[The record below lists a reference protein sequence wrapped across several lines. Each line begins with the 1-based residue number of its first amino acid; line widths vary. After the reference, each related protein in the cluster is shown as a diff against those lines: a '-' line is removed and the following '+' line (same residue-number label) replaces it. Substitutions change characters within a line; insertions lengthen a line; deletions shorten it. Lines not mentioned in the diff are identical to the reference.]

1 MGAAH
6 VLKIRNKTETDN
18 KDADNWISTETHT
31 DKTLV
36 RNIGVAAI
44 YIGGYK
50 SPPMFRYAQNV
61 PPNKS
66 LGIGI

>member
-1 MGAAH
+1 MIYKAKIAYRCAYAVFYKSEYFLAH
-6 VLKIRNKTETDN
+6 AKLGFW
-18 KDADNWISTETHT
+18 AYA
-31 DKTLV
+31 
-36 RNIGVAAI
+36 IGVAAI